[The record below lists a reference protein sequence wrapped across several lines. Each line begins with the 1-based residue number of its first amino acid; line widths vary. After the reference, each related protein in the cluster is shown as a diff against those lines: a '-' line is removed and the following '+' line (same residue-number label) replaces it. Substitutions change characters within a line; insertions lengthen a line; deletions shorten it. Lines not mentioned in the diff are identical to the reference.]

1 MQIIKTLRQE
11 AGMTQR
17 QLADKLG
24 VSVRSVRTYENQMD
38 MVPTRIL
45 MKLADVFQVSL
56 DYLLGQEEDDPFFS
70 NFCRLPPACQKVF
83 SDLLKM
89 LAEKPE
95 SHS

>member
-24 VSVRSVRTYENQMD
+24 VSVRSLRAYENQMD
-38 MVPTRIL
+38 MVPSRVL

-56 DYLLGQEEDDPFFS
+56 DYLLGQEDDPIFS
-70 NFCRLPPACQKVF
+70 NFSRLSPAWQKVF
-83 SDLLKM
+83 CDLIKM

>member
-1 MQIIKTLRQE
+1 MQIIKDLRQE

-24 VSVRSVRTYENQMD
+24 VSVRSLRAYENQMD
-38 MVPTRIL
+38 MVPSRVL

-56 DYLLGQEEDDPFFS
+56 DYLLGQEDDPIFS
-70 NFCRLPPACQKVF
+70 NFSRLPSAWQKVF
-83 SDLLKM
+83 CDLIKM